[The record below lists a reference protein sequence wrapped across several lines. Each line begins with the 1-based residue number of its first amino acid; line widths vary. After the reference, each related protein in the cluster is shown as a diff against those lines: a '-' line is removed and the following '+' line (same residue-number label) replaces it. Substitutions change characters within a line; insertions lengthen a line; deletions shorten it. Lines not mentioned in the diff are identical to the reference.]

1 LKKPHIDKNKA
12 IQPSSNKAKIKN
24 IQNEKDDEEDTD
36 EDTDE
41 ELLTMKLMPVKPEVK
56 EIDDKQSISKV
67 ERIKLTAKQ
76 KVIFDETGQEKE
88 ENTFDYIQTAV
99 DKMQER
105 DQIDKRAYNEKLRQ
119 QRRARKRKEK
129 LQNKAVF
136 GGAHLADTNNEDYE
150 QTFDQNDFEQ
160 YQSESE
166 ESENELEVDLSTNT
180 NHKRKLHEKADAKSN
195 KKQKSNTVMDDEE
208 IALQLLHNSTK

>member
-1 LKKPHIDKNKA
+1 
-12 IQPSSNKAKIKN
+12 
-24 IQNEKDDEEDTD
+24 
-36 EDTDE
+36 
-41 ELLTMKLMPVKPEVK
+41 
-56 EIDDKQSISKV
+56 
-67 ERIKLTAKQ
+67 
-76 KVIFDETGQEKE
+76 
-88 ENTFDYIQTAV
+88 
-99 DKMQER
+99 MQER
-105 DQIDKRAYNEKLRQ
+105 DQIDKRVFNEKLRQ

-129 LQNKAVF
+129 LQNKVVI
-136 GGAHLADTNNEDYE
+136 GGIHLTDTNNEDYE
-150 QTFDQNDFEQ
+150 NIDQNDFEQ